1 MYSLALLA
9 VILLSFILFSG
20 PLALLVTSRWAK
32 NLSDSKY
39 ILVLRRSFLAA
50 LNVLGMLLSL
60 SIIVVAVPLGV
71 KFIAVISIITHVFAI
86 NREYGFM
93 SHWISRD
100 PNGPEGQY

>member
-1 MYSLALLA
+1 M
-9 VILLSFILFSG
+9 
-20 PLALLVTSRWAK
+20 
-32 NLSDSKY
+32 
-39 ILVLRRSFLAA
+39 A

>member
-20 PLALLVTSRWAK
+20 PIALILTTRWAK

-39 ILVLRRSFLAA
+39 VLVLRRSFLAA
-50 LNVLGMLLSL
+50 VNVLGMLLSL
-60 SIIVVAVPLGV
+60 SVIIVAVPLAV
-71 KFIAVISIITHVFAI
+71 KFIAMASIVVHVFAI
-86 NREYGFM
+86 NREYGFI
-93 SHWISRD
+93 SHFISRN

>member
-86 NREYGFM
+86 NREYGFI